1 MLLGW
6 NGTIHL
12 NHRSLKTRYLG
23 WLFGFIFLACCS
35 HANAACLQT
44 DSPASEPA
52 ANVQISPKAK
62 ELGFDV
68 KKLGSID
75 RKISSLVEQGKV
87 FGCSALIY
95 RKGEEI
101 YFGKWGNQNQ
111 RKQIPIERDTI
122 FRIYSMSKPVT
133 SVAAMQLVER
143 GKLDLN
149 APVSDYL
156 PEFKDLKVLESRNG
170 VANEVDPKR
179 TMKVLDLLRHTSGLS
194 YGFFG
199 RTAVDKQYLKNGILL
214 TDLNLK
220 STVGKL
226 GEIPLLHHP
235 GTQFHYS
242 ASTDVLGRVIEV
254 ASEKTFDDYLKT
266 DLFGPLAMEDTFFNV
281 PESKQQ
287 RLSQLF
293 RPNSKGDLVVANPL
307 QSVRFLTP
315 ENEFFPAVEACVRRL
330 MTT

>member
-1 MLLGW
+1 
-6 NGTIHL
+6 
-12 NHRSLKTRYLG
+12 
-23 WLFGFIFLACCS
+23 
-35 HANAACLQT
+35 
-44 DSPASEPA
+44 
-52 ANVQISPKAK
+52 
-62 ELGFDV
+62 
-68 KKLGSID
+68 
-75 RKISSLVEQGKV
+75 
-87 FGCSALIY
+87 
-95 RKGEEI
+95 
-101 YFGKWGNQNQ
+101 
-111 RKQIPIERDTI
+111 
-122 FRIYSMSKPVT
+122 MSKPIT
-133 SVAAMQLVER
+133 SVAAMQLVEQ
-143 GKLDLN
+143 GKLDLK

-226 GEIPLLHHP
+226 GKIPLLHHP